1 MGQVHL
7 AWPLTIQEKLLQN
20 GGVNCSAFQIALME
34 NNWFVCNN

>member
-20 GGVNCSAFQIALME
+20 GGVKLFCFSNSSHGTQS
-34 NNWFVCNN
+34 VCAQ

>member
-7 AWPLTIQEKLLQN
+7 AWPLTIQKLLQN

-34 NNWFVCNN
+34 HNWFVCNN